1 MKILCKKII
10 GVIAIFLVV
19 LQITAKAQDTLDYA
33 KIEKSID
40 KYLSY
45 FSDDNPGAVIS
56 VIKDGD
62 IIFNKAYGLANKQS
76 GEKMGV
82 NKLFNI
88 GELSKSFT
96 SIAIMQLVEKHKL
109 NIDDNLNDIFDNFP
123 EYGEKVKI
131 RYLLNHTSGLASYN
145 TDSISSIDDVVSFLA
160 HQKDVEFV
168 PGSNLVYS
176 NSDYAVLI
184 KIIEEKSG
192 MSYKD
197 FLNKYI
203 FKKLSMKN
211 TSLTEDIGN
220 ISNVAI
226 GHFKEN
232 DKYSSREVLNKVYGK
247 QGVYTNAE
255 DYAKF
260 DKALYTNKL
269 LSCESL
275 KKIFSVEQL
284 SNSNKMSYYGYAWV
298 IMKKNNV
305 RYYWH
310 GGSGNGYSN
319 LVLHLPDTHT
329 TVLLLTNR
337 NDGYDFLKMSIFIA
351 KEFDKN
357 LNL

>member
-1 MKILCKKII
+1 MKLYKKYILSSITI
-10 GVIAIFLVV
+10 LLV
-19 LQITAKAQDTLDYA
+19 LIQLDAKAQDSLDYT
-33 KIEKSID
+33 KIGKNID
-40 KYLSY
+40 RYMNY
-45 FSDDNPGAVIS
+45 FSGENPGAVIS

-62 IIFNKAYGLANKQS
+62 FIFNKAYGLANKQS
-76 GEKMGV
+76 GEKMDV

-96 SIAIMQLVEKHKL
+96 SIAIIQLVEKHKL
-109 NIDDNLNDIFDNFP
+109 NLDENLSDIIDGFP
-123 EYGEKVKI
+123 EYGGKVKV
-131 RYLLNHTSGLASYN
+131 RYLLNHTSGLANYN
-145 TDSISSIDDVVSFLA
+145 VDSISSIDDAINFLRS
-160 HQKDVEFV
+160 KNDVEFE
-168 PGSNLVYS
+168 PGSNLVFS

-184 KIIEEKSG
+184 KIIEKRSR

-203 FKKLSMKN
+203 FKKLLMKN
-211 TSLTEDIGN
+211 TYLSEDISN
-220 ISNVAI
+220 INNVAS

-232 DKYSSREVLNKVYGK
+232 DKYFPQEDRNIIYGD
-247 QGVYTNAE
+247 QGVYLNSE

-269 LSCESL
+269 LNCENLS
-275 KKIFSVEQL
+275 KIFSVEPL
-284 SNSNKMSYYGYAWV
+284 DDKSKLSYYGYAWV

-305 RYYWH
+305 RYFWH

-329 TVLLLTNR
+329 TILILTNR
-337 NDGYDFLKMSIFIA
+337 NDGYNFLKMSIFIA